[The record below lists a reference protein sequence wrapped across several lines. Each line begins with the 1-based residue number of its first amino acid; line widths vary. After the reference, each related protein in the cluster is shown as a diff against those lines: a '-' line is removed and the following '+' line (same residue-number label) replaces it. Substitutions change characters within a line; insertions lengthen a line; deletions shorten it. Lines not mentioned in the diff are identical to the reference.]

1 LDQDAVKLVEA
12 TLMFKRVASAPDDI
26 AALDE
31 LKLSALSFKKRGLFA
46 STLDASQYLA
56 SVQVFD
62 MAAEPMIMQAL
73 EKAGLSVE
81 DVHAAQL
88 CATRF
93 VGTVGA

>member
-12 TLMFKRVASAPDDI
+12 ALMFKRVASAPDDI

-31 LKLSALSFKKRGLFA
+31 LKSSALGFKKRGLFG

-56 SVQVFD
+56 SVKVLD
-62 MAAEPMIMQAL
+62 MAAKQPIKQAL
-73 EKAGLSVE
+73 EKAGLSVD

-88 CATRF
+88 CAVRF
-93 VGTVGA
+93 VGAVGA